1 MTFEEAI
8 ATQPEWI
15 FWWLNA
21 LFLGAYVLPVSLLIW
36 RATRITGAITVAAS
50 FASGYALNLM
60 FNAMGLVRLLGLPHI
75 LIWTPLVIYLIAQL
89 RRPDIPK
96 LPRWIMIIVIGFLL
110 VSLAFDYAD
119 LMRYILGERTPMTEK
134 V

>member
-8 ATQPEWI
+8 ATQPGWI

-60 FNAMGLVRLLGLPHI
+60 FNSMGLVRLLGLPHI
-75 LIWTPLVIYLIAQL
+75 LLWTPLVIYLIAQL

-96 LPRWIMIIVIGFLL
+96 LPRWIMIIIIGFLL

-119 LMRYILGERTPMTEK
+119 LMRYMLGERAPLTER